1 MSDIKRRTLIKFLF
15 SGGLGSYLAVNS
27 GILNAFSRV
36 DEGRSAWHRYDS
48 SIVIDGLG
56 GAFSL
61 KDPLTPDSLDIFK
74 RSGISALNMT
84 VPYPGDNYV
93 ETLKKVEKTKSIIE
107 QNSTHL
113 CLIQS
118 ASDILEAKQENK
130 LGIIMGFQS
139 TEMFDESLS
148 GISEF
153 SKMGVRV
160 MQVSYNGPSILG
172 SGGLVKK
179 DFGITSLGKKAIEIM
194 ESEKVLVDLSHSGKR
209 TVASA
214 IKQARRPIVISHTGC
229 NAVYEHPRNND
240 DAELRAVAE
249 AGGLVGIYLMPFLEG
264 GDHEIKADM
273 VIKHILHAYKV
284 CGEDH
289 IAIGSDQGVVPVN
302 DGPEYRES
310 ISKEV
315 ERRIAA
321 GISAPG
327 ETPHRPPF
335 IPELNSE
342 RRMELVAYKLNQ
354 KGLSDRVVE
363 KVIGNNWLRVFS
375 VVWN

>member
-1 MSDIKRRTLIKFLF
+1 MNDINRRALIKSLV
-15 SGGLGSYLAVNS
+15 SGSVGSYLAINS
-27 GILNAFSRV
+27 GILNAFSGV
-36 DEGRSAWHRYDS
+36 NAGKATWNPYSS
-48 SIVIDGLG
+48 SIVIDGLS

-61 KDPLTPDSLDIFK
+61 REPVSEEVLGIFK
-74 RSGISALNMT
+74 NSGISALNMT
-84 VPYPGDNYV
+84 VPYPGDDYT

-107 QNSTHL
+107 QNSNYL
-113 CLIQS
+113 SLIHS
-118 ASDILEAKQENK
+118 ASDILKAKQESK

-153 SKMGVRV
+153 AKMGVKI

-172 SGGLVKK
+172 SGGLVKE
-179 DFGITSLGKKAIEIM
+179 DSGITSLGKKALEIM
-194 ESEKVLVDLSHSGKR
+194 EAEKVLIDLSHSGKK
-209 TVASA
+209 TVSSA
-214 IKQARRPIVISHTGC
+214 ISQSKRPIVISHTGC
-229 NAVYEHPRNND
+229 NAIYYHPRNND
-240 DAELRAVAE
+240 DTELKAA
-249 AGGLVGIYLMPFLEG
+249 ADTGGLVGIYLMPFLEG
-264 GDHEIKADM
+264 GEHEIKADV
-273 VIKHILHAYKV
+273 VIEHILHAYKV

-310 ISKEV
+310 IRKEV

-327 ETPHRPPF
+327 ETPNRPPF

-342 RRMELVAYKLNQ
+342 RRMELIAYRLSQ
-354 KGLSDRVVE
+354 KGIPDRVVE
-363 KVIGNNWLRVFS
+363 KIIGENWLRVFAS
-375 VVWN
+375 VWN

>member
-1 MSDIKRRTLIKFLF
+1 MNKINRRVLIKSLV
-15 SGGLGSYLAVNS
+15 SGSLGSYLAINS
-27 GILNAFSRV
+27 GVLNAFSSTDV
-36 DEGRSAWHRYDS
+36 SKSIWSKYDS

-61 KDPLTPDSLDIFK
+61 RQPVTQAALDAFK
-74 RSGISALNMT
+74 NSGISALNMT
-84 VPYPGDNYV
+84 VPYPGDDYA
-93 ETLKKVEKTKSIIE
+93 ETIKKIEKTKSIIE
-107 QNSTHL
+107 QNSTSL
-113 CLIQS
+113 ILIQS
-118 ASDILEAKQENK
+118 ASDILKAKLEKK

-139 TEMFDESLS
+139 TEMFDKSLS
-148 GISEF
+148 DISEF
-153 SKMGVRV
+153 AKMGVKI

-179 DFGITSLGKKAIEIM
+179 DSGITSLGKRAIEVM

-209 TVASA
+209 TVSSA
-214 IKQARRPIVISHTGC
+214 IEQAKRPVVISHTGC
-229 NAVYEHPRNND
+229 NAIYEHPRNND
-240 DAELRAVAE
+240 DKELKAA
-249 AGGLVGIYLMPFLEG
+249 ADTGGLVGIYLMPFLEG
-264 GDHEIKADM
+264 GEHEIKADM

-302 DGPEYRES
+302 DGPDYRES
-310 ISKEV
+310 IRKEV
-315 ERRIAA
+315 ARRIAA

-342 RRMELVAYKLNQ
+342 RRMELIAYKLSQ
-354 KGLSDRVVE
+354 KGVPDRVVE
-363 KVIGNNWLRVFS
+363 KIIGKNWLRVFAS
-375 VVWN
+375 VWN

>member
-1 MSDIKRRTLIKFLF
+1 MNDINRRALIKSLV
-15 SGGLGSYLAVNS
+15 SGSVGSYLAINS
-27 GILNAFSRV
+27 GILNAFSGV
-36 DEGRSAWHRYDS
+36 NAGKATWNPYSS
-48 SIVIDGLG
+48 SIVIDGLS

-61 KDPLTPDSLDIFK
+61 REPVSEEVLGIFK
-74 RSGISALNMT
+74 NSGISALNMT
-84 VPYPGDNYV
+84 VPYPGDDYT

-107 QNSTHL
+107 QNSNYL
-113 CLIQS
+113 SLIHS
-118 ASDILEAKQENK
+118 ASDILKAKQESK

-153 SKMGVRV
+153 AKMGVKI

-172 SGGLVKK
+172 SGGLVKE
-179 DFGITSLGKKAIEIM
+179 DSGITSLGKKAIEIM
-194 ESEKVLVDLSHSGKR
+194 EAEKVLIDLSHSGKK
-209 TVASA
+209 TVSSA
-214 IKQARRPIVISHTGC
+214 ISQSKRPIVISHTGC
-229 NAVYEHPRNND
+229 NAIYYHPRNND
-240 DAELRAVAE
+240 DTELKAA
-249 AGGLVGIYLMPFLEG
+249 ADTGGLVGIYLMPFLEG
-264 GDHEIKADM
+264 GEHEIKADV
-273 VIKHILHAYKV
+273 VIEHILHAYKV

-310 ISKEV
+310 IRKEV

-327 ETPHRPPF
+327 ETPNRPPF

-342 RRMELVAYKLNQ
+342 MRMELIAYRLSQ
-354 KGLSDRVVE
+354 KGIPDRVVE
-363 KVIGNNWLRVFS
+363 KIIGKNWLRVFAS
-375 VVWN
+375 VWN